1 MTSAPTPKTAAAV
14 AAAVEVIELI
24 LFPLP
29 QAEIWTTVSLL
40 WLQLLKS
47 VNSPLKLGVVCNR
60 LAAVGHY
67 TGIVELC
74 LSEARKCDPHDLA
87 HHFYSQGE
95 QPEDTQGMQAYITR

>member
-1 MTSAPTPKTAAAV
+1 M
-14 AAAVEVIELI
+14 
-24 LFPLP
+24 
-29 QAEIWTTVSLL
+29 
-40 WLQLLKS
+40 
-47 VNSPLKLGVVCNR
+47 NSPLKLSVVCNR

-87 HHFYSQGE
+87 QHFYLQGE